1 MLLFWRCRNLFRK
14 QSRERT
20 THMGPKAKCVQEISN
35 RLSFA
40 PCGGKHSTCSWFFEL
55 VDDDR
60 RADKANQAKEHGR
73 DGVGQPCDHCAYH
86 SGTHRQNHP
95 SYVRQALPPA
105 TDEIADFG
113 KSANTTAH
121 NPENNLTLKLGK
133 IQCPPTPQIRQFFHP
148 IIAPRHHRKITLPAQ
163 NRPI

>member
-1 MLLFWRCRNLFRK
+1 MRLRQKSLCKPEPPFWRCRNPDRK
-14 QSRERT
+14 QCREWSTAIRKKPT
-20 THMGPKAKCVQEISN
+20 YRKEISN
-35 RLSFA
+35 HLSFA

-95 SYVRQALPPA
+95 SDLRHSLLRQLTPDVCNMPKYCLIAIS
-105 TDEIADFG
+105 DE
-113 KSANTTAH
+113 
-121 NPENNLTLKLGK
+121 
-133 IQCPPTPQIRQFFHP
+133 
-148 IIAPRHHRKITLPAQ
+148 
-163 NRPI
+163 